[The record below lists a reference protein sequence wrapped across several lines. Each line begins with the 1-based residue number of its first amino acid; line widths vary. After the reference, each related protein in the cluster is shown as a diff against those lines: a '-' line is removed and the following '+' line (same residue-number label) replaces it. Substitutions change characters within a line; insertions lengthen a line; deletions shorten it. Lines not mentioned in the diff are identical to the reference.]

1 VRTYTAHIRA
11 DRKLVL
17 VKEAFS
23 WGAFL
28 FGPLWLLAQRA
39 WIAAIASLVVFAL
52 PFAVRSSLRGVLVFA
67 LLLLLG
73 LIGRDLVR
81 WSLGRRGYAL
91 SHVVAGRSPDDAY
104 LRLLDQVPELTQ
116 TRLIPA

>member
-1 VRTYTAHIRA
+1 VKTYTAHIRP

-28 FGPLWLLAQRA
+28 FGPLWLLAHRA
-39 WIAAIASLVVFAL
+39 WIAAIVSLVIFAL
-52 PFAVRSSLRGVLVFA
+52 PFAIRPPLRGALLFA

-73 LIGRDLVR
+73 MIGRDLVR

-91 SHVVAGRSPDDAY
+91 AHVVAGRNPDEAY
-104 LRLLDQVPELTQ
+104 LRLMDQVPELTQ